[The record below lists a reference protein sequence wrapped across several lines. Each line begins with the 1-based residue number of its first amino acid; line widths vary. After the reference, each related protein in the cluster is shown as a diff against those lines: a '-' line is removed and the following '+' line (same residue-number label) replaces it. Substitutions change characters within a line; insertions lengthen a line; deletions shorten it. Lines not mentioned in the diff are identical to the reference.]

1 MADITPEQLFPG
13 LTATATEITIPLT
26 ALAGLTP
33 VEANPVTG
41 DGREVAR
48 IITESMVT
56 AFRGLTAQ
64 DRPSKMSVAKPNP
77 QGIGI
82 DQIRQAYTLSFDIA
96 VDNSG
101 SVLVPEV

>member
-1 MADITPEQLFPG
+1 MADITPDQLFPG
-13 LTATATEITIPLT
+13 LTATATDITIPLT
-26 ALAGLTP
+26 ALSGLTP
-33 VEANPVTG
+33 AEADPATG

-56 AFRGLTAQ
+56 GFLGLTAQ
-64 DRPSKMSVAKPNP
+64 DRPLKMNVLKPNP
-77 QGIGI
+77 QGIGL